1 MSDEANNGYSSEQEE
16 EVKRFLREKKV
27 RKLLEEVNLYD
38 FYDLNANNYEKD
50 KVFNWENDLEMNPD
64 FALWEL
70 ELLNKEDK

>member
-1 MSDEANNGYSSEQEE
+1 MSDEVNNGYSSEQEE
-16 EVKRFLREKKV
+16 EVRRFLREKKV

-70 ELLNKEDK
+70 ELLNKENK

>member
-1 MSDEANNGYSSEQEE
+1 MSDEANNGYSPEQEE
-16 EVKRFLREKKV
+16 EVRRFLREKKV

-38 FYDLNANNYEKD
+38 FYDLNSNNYEKD
-50 KVFNWENDLEMNPD
+50 KAFNWENDLEMNPD

>member
-70 ELLNKEDK
+70 ELLNKENK

>member
-16 EVKRFLREKKV
+16 EVRRFLREKKV

-38 FYDLNANNYEKD
+38 FYDLNSNNYEKD
-50 KVFNWENDLEMNPD
+50 KAFNWENDLEMNPD

-70 ELLNKEDK
+70 ELLNNEDK

>member
-16 EVKRFLREKKV
+16 EVRRFLREKKV
-27 RKLLEEVNLYD
+27 RKLLKEVNL
-38 FYDLNANNYEKD
+38 YDLNANNYEKD

-70 ELLNKEDK
+70 ELLNKENK

>member
-50 KVFNWENDLEMNPD
+50 KIFNWENDLEMNPD

-70 ELLNKEDK
+70 ELLNKENK